1 MSIPVF
7 CSYIRRKDMDSVLN
21 CLVTDS
27 IGPGEYSDRFN
38 KASREALGFDYGF
51 SLRSP
56 YIALSLALDALGVK
70 KGDAVAVPALAPSY
84 YGRVAEEKGLS
95 LVFVDC
101 AESGLAPDAASIEA
115 AIGASEKKPVALIL
129 FEPLGILPDAEL
141 IRSLGMPVIEDI
153 SQGIEAY
160 RGETKAGT
168 IGELSILGLES
179 RGIVTTGGGALL
191 FAKARR
197 EGLVLRNVA
206 EAVSPE
212 LKITDYNAA
221 LGVAQLKELESNLA
235 KRRELYTVFSQSLAR
250 TSHHL
255 LGAEGEGEPG
265 FWAFPVALESGMK
278 DVRAYAKKK
287 EVDTE
292 AAFEESLVG
301 KGLVA
306 EGLCPRARSL
316 ALRSLLFPLHER
328 IGTSGAQKISR
339 VLATLP

>member
-27 IGPGEYSDRFN
+27 IGPGEFAERFN
-38 KASREALGFDYGF
+38 KASRETLGFDYGF

-56 YIALSLALDALGVK
+56 YIALSLALEALGVK
-70 KGDAVAVPALAPSY
+70 NGDAIAVPALAPAY
-84 YGRVAEEKGLS
+84 YAKVAEEKGLS
-95 LVFVDC
+95 LVFIDC
-101 AESGLAPDAASIEA
+101 AESGLSPDAAAIEA
-115 AIGASEKKPVALIL
+115 AIGTSEKKPVALVL
-129 FEPLGILPDAEL
+129 FEALGILPEPEL
-141 IRSLGMPVIEDI
+141 ISGLGLHVIEDL
-153 SQGIEAY
+153 SQGIAAY
-160 RGETKAGT
+160 RGESRAGT
-168 IGELSILGLES
+168 MGELAILGLES

-197 EGLVLRNVA
+197 EGIVLRNLA
-206 EAVSPE
+206 EGVSPE

-250 TSHHL
+250 TKHRL

-287 EVDTE
+287 EIDTE
-292 AAFEESLVG
+292 PAFEDSLVG
-301 KGLVA
+301 MGLVP

-316 ALRSLLFPLHER
+316 VLRSLLFPLHER

-339 VLATLP
+339 LLATLP